1 MALDDIPAVLGTQ
14 NVQQKQKKPSYAE
27 LEQFAVELQQE
38 LEFARQD
45 VDYLKQ
51 VATVDPWKQNPPQ
64 TNRERFADRVLG
76 QRMNKEDAPE
86 GHPLWLIQGS
96 LIELLA
102 LLNITKK
109 EYNKF
114 VRDWSDIEALAQG
127 GGNKQ
132 IVSRKLEKMLYGLQL
147 MRSRGDNKLEGYT
160 TLTALITDRSEVDQ
174 MVRMPSTKE
183 PMGFF
188 DQLKRKK

>member
-1 MALDDIPAVLGTQ
+1 MALDDISTALGTQ
-14 NVQQKQKKPSYAE
+14 NVQPKQKKPSYAD
-27 LEQFAVELQQE
+27 LEQFALELQQE
-38 LEFARQD
+38 LDFARQD
-45 VDYLKQ
+45 VDYLKH
-51 VATVDPWKQNPPQ
+51 VATVDPWKANPPQ

-76 QRMNKEDAPE
+76 QRMNEKNSPS

-114 VRDWSDIEALAQG
+114 TRDWADIQALAQG

-174 MVRMPSTKE
+174 SVRMPSTKE